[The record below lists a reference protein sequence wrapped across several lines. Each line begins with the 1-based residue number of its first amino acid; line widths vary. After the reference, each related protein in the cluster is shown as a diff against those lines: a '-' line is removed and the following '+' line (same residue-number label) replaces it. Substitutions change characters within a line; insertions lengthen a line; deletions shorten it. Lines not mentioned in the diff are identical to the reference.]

1 MANHLLFLVLLA
13 VACSC
18 AIASDPSLLQDVCVA
33 DKTSPGIHKLVWTHF
48 VSTHWYYEVNLTC
61 MYEYIH
67 AVQVNG
73 FACKDA
79 MDVAVEDFYF
89 SGLDKV
95 GNTSNKQ
102 SSAVTP
108 VNVAQIPGL
117 NTMGISMV
125 RIDYAP
131 NGMNPP
137 HTHPRATEILT
148 VLEGSLFVGF
158 VTSNPNNTLITKVL
172 NKGDVFVF
180 PKGLVHFQ
188 FNNGTGNAVA
198 LAGLSS
204 QNPGVITIANTVFG
218 SKPSIADNII
228 AKAFQVDKE
237 TVDLMQA
244 QF

>member
-1 MANHLLFLVLLA
+1 MASHMLFLALMA
-13 VACSC
+13 MAWSC
-18 AIASDPSLLQDVCVA
+18 AIASDPSLLQDFCVA
-33 DKTSPGIHKLVWTHF
+33 DKTSPVH
-48 VSTHWYYEVNLTC
+48 
-61 MYEYIH
+61 
-67 AVQVNG
+67 VNG
-73 FACKDA
+73 FSCKDA
-79 MDVAVEDFYF
+79 KGVTAEDFYF
-89 SGLDKV
+89 PGLDKV
-95 GNTSNKQ
+95 GNTSSSKQ
-102 SSAVTP
+102 GSAVTA

-117 NTMGISMV
+117 NTMGISLV

-131 NGMNPP
+131 NGMNLP

-158 VTSNPNNTLITKVL
+158 VTSNPNNTLITKAL

-218 SKPSIADNII
+218 SKPSIADNIL
-228 AKAFQVDKE
+228 AKAFQVNKA
-237 TVDLMQA
+237 TVDVMQA